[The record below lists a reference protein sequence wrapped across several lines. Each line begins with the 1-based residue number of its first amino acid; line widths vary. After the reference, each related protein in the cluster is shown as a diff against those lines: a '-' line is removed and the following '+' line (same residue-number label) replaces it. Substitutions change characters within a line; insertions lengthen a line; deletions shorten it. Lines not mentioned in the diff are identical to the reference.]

1 MRIQKKIYIGYTILY
16 GVLLSVGVLI
26 TLLSWM
32 DIARSSHVGSSI
44 AVLGMCFGA
53 SLLSMLY
60 LSTLVSTSKYS
71 DDFVVK
77 ESIYNL
83 VTFMVMSVFVY
94 YNIGLYQYLNNG
106 VSLSME
112 KVIILILSEVVP
124 MAVLLS
130 FVKYY
135 LSCKR
140 EVVKFI

>member
-44 AVLGMCFGA
+44 SVMGMCFGA
-53 SLLSMLY
+53 SFLTMMF
-60 LSTLVSTSKYS
+60 LSTLVSTSKYL

-83 VTFMVMSVFVY
+83 VTFMVMLVFVY

-106 VSLSME
+106 VSLSMD
-112 KVIILILSEVVP
+112 KVIILILSEVIP
-124 MAVLLS
+124 LAVILS
-130 FVKYY
+130 IVKYY

-140 EVVKFI
+140 GIVKFI